1 MDPIEV
7 IVADVAKS
15 TLTGCAR
22 GIVGDLA
29 ELVGGIWR
37 SAERVAAEDAV
48 TECLSVF
55 LQVRASADFGAVSAK
70 SLRQFGRALGEFTG
84 YADVRGQL
92 MRPYRENDCDAAPV
106 VAELER
112 LWHANQEGLRLPQLP
127 AGYWARAFAEY
138 GAAADRAISRNPLLG
153 RGRGLNVPPRLAVLP
168 EARQLLEQ
176 HIAADTNPPR
186 PDK

>member
-15 TLTGCAR
+15 TLTGCAKDL
-22 GIVGDLA
+22 VGELA
-29 ELVGGIWR
+29 ELVGGTWR

-48 TECLSVF
+48 TGCLSVF
-55 LQVRASADFGAVSAK
+55 LQVRASADFGAISAK
-70 SLRQFGRALGEFTG
+70 SLREFGRALGEFAG
-84 YADVRGQL
+84 HADVRGQL
-92 MRPYRENDCDAAPV
+92 MSPYRDDDCDPAPV

-112 LWHANQEGLRLPQLP
+112 LWHANQEDLRLPQLP

-138 GAAADRAISRNPLLG
+138 VAAADEVLPRNPLLG
-153 RGRGLNVPPRLAVLP
+153 RGCGLNAPPRLAVLP
-168 EARQLLEQ
+168 EALQLLEQ
-176 HIAADTNPPR
+176 RIAADANPRR